1 MQVLSRRSFV
11 VAASTLVL
19 AACQTR
25 GPGSLEGELQ
35 KTAGGNGASGPT
47 GPIPSVTPAALR
59 DPTPDDYAAM
69 YAPVPTEKFPVPGVP
84 QGAVNPAY
92 LRRSVAYNSPEA
104 PGTIV
109 IDPARRYLYLVQ
121 PGGTAIRYGVGV
133 GREGFG
139 WSGAATINSKQ
150 EWPDWYPPKEMIAR
164 QPELKNTVVKLQ
176 SGVGVAG
183 GLRNP
188 LGARALY
195 LYQNGKDTLFR
206 IHGTNEPRTIGSSV
220 SSGCIRMI
228 NQDVMDLYN
237 RTPMGAKVVV
247 LSGPGHNGMHQP
259 GSVPRATRR
268 RKPDTDNG
276 AAPA

>member
-1 MQVLSRRSFV
+1 MQVLSRRSILL
-11 VAASTLVL
+11 AASTLAL

-25 GPGSLEGELQ
+25 GPGSLENELQ
-35 KTAGGNGASGPT
+35 KTATAPGS
-47 GPIPSVTPAALR
+47 AAPPQNQPPPPPPPLS

-69 YAPVPTEKFPVPGVP
+69 YAPVPGDKFPIPGVP
-84 QGAVNPAY
+84 QGSVNPAF
-92 LRRSVAYNSPEA
+92 LRRKVAYNGAEP

-121 PGGTAIRYGVGV
+121 PGGAAIRYGVGV

-139 WSGAATINSKQ
+139 WSGEATINSKQ
-150 EWPDWYPPKEMIAR
+150 EWPDWYPPKEMIDR
-164 QPELKNTVVKLQ
+164 QPELKKTVVKLQ

-206 IHGTNEPRTIGSSV
+206 IHGTNEPRTIGSRV
-220 SSGCIRMI
+220 SSGCIRMV
-228 NQDVMDLYN
+228 NQDVMDLYA
-237 RTPMGAKVVV
+237 RTPLGAKVVV

-259 GSVPRATRR
+259 AAPQPKKK
-268 RKPDTDNG
+268 RKPAE